1 MRANPYSHKRAGT
14 DGYLSANE
22 APRSWAPLHRHPG
35 QNALMEALLL
45 EAIGIGAV
53 LGLLLGLTGAGGSL
67 VALPLLLS
75 LHLPLRD
82 AIGVSLGAVALTA
95 LIGAVPRACQGQ
107 VAWRPVLLLS
117 VAGLPGNAIGQWLG
131 HYIPEAA
138 LILGFCALVLWTAWR
153 MWRSASLARTGSSTL
168 RSLPL
173 LAIGL
178 GVGVFSGLMG
188 VGGGFMVVPALLA
201 FTPLGMLAA
210 TATSMMVIAL
220 VSGGGFLLYLSAAQP
235 SLPLL
240 AGLALGGAAGVLSGN
255 ALALRLGGRLL
266 QRLFALLLVVAS
278 LSLATQKLLG
288 GA

>member
-1 MRANPYSHKRAGT
+1 
-14 DGYLSANE
+14 
-22 APRSWAPLHRHPG
+22 
-35 QNALMEALLL
+35 MEALLL
-45 EAIGIGAV
+45 EAVAIGAV

-95 LIGAVPRACQGQ
+95 LIGAVPRAYQGQ
-107 VAWRPVLLLS
+107 VAWRPVLLLA

-131 HYIPEAA
+131 RHIPEAV
-138 LILGFCALVLWTAWR
+138 LVIGFCALVLWTAWR
-153 MWRSASLARTGSSTL
+153 MWRSSRQEHSYGGPL
-168 RSLPL
+168 RSGPL

-201 FTPLGMLAA
+201 FTPLSMLAA

-220 VSGGGFLLYLSAAQP
+220 VSGGGFLLYLSGAQP

-240 AGLALGGAAGVLSGN
+240 AGLALGGAAGVLGGN
-255 ALALRLGGRLL
+255 ALAQRLGGRVL
-266 QRLFALLLVVAS
+266 QRLFALLLVAVS
-278 LSLATQKLLG
+278 LSLAAQKLLG
-288 GA
+288 GS